1 MSILEELN
9 SLITPVLCVE
19 TGVFTGAAPDE
30 YAVLTPM
37 TDDFALFADGSPLAE
52 VSEVRVSLFS
62 KGSYTQRARQITRLL
77 LEAGFTITGR
87 WYVGHE
93 DDTGYHHYTIDAA
106 REYETEV

>member
-9 SLITPVLCVE
+9 LLITPVLSVE
-19 TGVFTGAAPDE
+19 TGVFSSAAPDE

-37 TDDFALFADGSPLAE
+37 TDEFALFADGAPLAE

-62 KGSYTQRARQITRLL
+62 KGSYIQRARQITRLL
-77 LEAGFTITGR
+77 LEAEFTITGR

-106 REYETEV
+106 KEYETEV